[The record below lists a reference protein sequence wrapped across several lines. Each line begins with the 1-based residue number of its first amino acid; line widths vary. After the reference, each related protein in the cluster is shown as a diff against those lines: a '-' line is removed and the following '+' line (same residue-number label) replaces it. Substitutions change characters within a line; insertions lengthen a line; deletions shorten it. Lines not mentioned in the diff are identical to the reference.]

1 MQLLLA
7 TSEDAQLDYL
17 SLPLHQP
24 LADWADPRLVEIPM
38 GVHRHVVRFV
48 GHEGSLLAL
57 KELPTRLANR
67 EWRLLQALRDEELP
81 VVEVLGIVS
90 ERAEGLDDLL
100 ITRHL
105 EFSLPFR
112 FLFLRSGVPHLH
124 LSLVDAVAVLLVRL
138 HLAGFFWGDCSLSNT
153 LFRRDAGALSAWVV
167 DVETG
172 ELHPRLTD
180 GQRHHDLEIAQL
192 NVLGGLLDA
201 QASGR
206 LPADVDP
213 VDVSVSLV
221 ERYAQL
227 WSELTTEV
235 RVDFSERHL
244 IDERIRRLNLL
255 GFDITQ
261 ITIHHGEDRSVVRF
275 RPEVVEAGHHQR
287 RLKDLTGL
295 DALENQARRLL
306 NDLRSYGAWLS
317 AQEGRELPEA
327 VAAYRW
333 LTNVFEP
340 ALAAIPE
347 ELRDRRE
354 AAELFH
360 EILEHR
366 DALVAARHRP
376 VRVPEAAASYAS
388 VALPFAENERSVLDA
403 LDD

>member
-7 TSEDAQLDYL
+7 TREDDQPDYL
-17 SLPLHQP
+17 DLPLDRP
-24 LADWADPRLVEIPM
+24 LESWDDPRLVEIPI

-48 GHEGSLLAL
+48 GHRGRLYAL
-57 KELPTRLANR
+57 KELPARLAGR
-67 EWRLLQALRDEELP
+67 EWRLLQALRDEGLP
-81 VVEVLGIVS
+81 VVDVLGVVS
-90 ERAEGLDDLL
+90 ERGEGLDDIL

-112 FLFLRSGVPHLH
+112 FLFLRSGLPRLH
-124 LSLVDAVAVLLVRL
+124 DSLVDAVAALLVRL

-167 DVETG
+167 DTETG

-180 GQRHHDLEIAQL
+180 GQRRHDLDIAEL
-192 NVLGGLLDA
+192 NLLGGLLDC

-206 LPADVDP
+206 LPTDIDP
-213 VDVSVSLV
+213 VVVATTLRQ
-221 ERYAQL
+221 RYEQL
-227 WSELTTEV
+227 WTELTAEEL
-235 RVDFSERHL
+235 VDFAQRHL
-244 IDERIRRLNLL
+244 IDERVKRLNRL
-255 GFDITQ
+255 GFDISQ
-261 ITIHHGEDRSVVRF
+261 ITIHQGEGGSVVRF

-327 VAAYRW
+327 LAAYRW
-333 LTNVFEP
+333 LTHVFEP
-340 ALAAIPE
+340 ALAAIPD

-354 AAELFH
+354 APELYH

-366 DALVAARHRP
+366 DALVAARHQP

-388 VALPFAENERSVLDA
+388 VALPFAETERSVLDA
-403 LDD
+403 AED